1 VAGEARNF
9 AKWQAELAKFAVE
22 NCGHYSLDI
31 DCLNSHSPAVTLS
44 CQMIQTIQWE
54 DNQFYY
60 ETVTDW

>member
-44 CQMIQTIQWE
+44 CQMIQTIQ
-54 DNQFYY
+54 
-60 ETVTDW
+60 